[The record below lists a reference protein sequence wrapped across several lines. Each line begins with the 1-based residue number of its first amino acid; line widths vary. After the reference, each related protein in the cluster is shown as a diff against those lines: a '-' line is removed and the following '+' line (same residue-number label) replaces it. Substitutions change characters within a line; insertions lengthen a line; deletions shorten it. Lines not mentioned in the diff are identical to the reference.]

1 MHGSLDMGYIHRET
15 TSPSFY
21 HVQQNEDKQ
30 LATHM
35 LQPPLQSLK
44 SLSQTPHNLNIIPS
58 LKDGYILGEKDTNTI
73 STIRYGDILMND
85 PYLL

>member
-1 MHGSLDMGYIHRET
+1 MRGSLDMGYIHKEI
-15 TSPSFY
+15 SGPSFY
-21 HVQQNEDKQ
+21 HVQQNEEIQ

-35 LQPPLQSLK
+35 LKTPLQSLK
-44 SLSQTPHNLNIIPS
+44 CLSQTPPGLNIIPS

-85 PYLL
+85 PYIL

>member
-1 MHGSLDMGYIHRET
+1 MCDSLDMGFINRET
-15 TSPSFY
+15 TSPYFY
-21 HVQQNEDKQ
+21 YVQQNEEIQ

-44 SLSQTPHNLNIIPS
+44 SLSQTPLSLNIIPS
-58 LKDGYILGEKDTNTI
+58 LKNGYLIGKKYTSI
-73 STIRYGDILMND
+73 IYTIRYGDLLMNN